1 MCNVQSP
8 LATRPRILILL
19 PILAA
24 CAAPDPFPLPE
35 GPPGVQAVSLFGDSL
50 TPPAAPDSLR
60 AAQRRQLDSAHAAV
74 RGQPDDP
81 DALIWLGR
89 RLAYLGYYREAIGVY
104 TAGLAAHPEDARFL
118 RHRGHRRLTVRDF
131 PGAADDFARAAKLVQ
146 GASDVVEPDGQPNAR
161 GIPTSTL
168 RFNIWY
174 HLGLAHFL
182 QGDLPRARSA
192 WEQCLAVST
201 NPDAMVAASY
211 WLHHVLRRMGEAESA
226 ARVLEAISP
235 GMDIIEN
242 TAYHRLLL
250 LFRGDGPLEEWRGM
264 AAGDAVD
271 NATQGFGVGH
281 WLLVNG
287 DTAAALEAFRAVRRG
302 PQWAAFGYLAAEAEL
317 ARHGSR

>member
-1 MCNVQSP
+1 VQSA
-8 LATRPRILILL
+8 LATRPRILILIPL
-19 PILAA
+19 LAA

-35 GPPGVQAVSLFGDSL
+35 GPPGVQAISLFGDSL
-50 TPPAAPDSLR
+50 TPPAAPDALR

-104 TAGLAAHPEDARFL
+104 TAGMAAHPEDARFL

-146 GASDVVEPDGQPNAR
+146 GAADVVEPDGQPNAR

-168 RFNIWY
+168 QFNIWY

-182 QGDLPRARSA
+182 QGDFPRARSA

-201 NPDAMVAASY
+201 NPDALVATSY
-211 WLHHVLRRMGEAESA
+211 WLYHVLRRMGDAESA

-235 GMDIIEN
+235 DMDIIEN

-250 LFRGDGPLEEWRGM
+250 LFRGDAPLEEWRGM
-264 AAGDAVD
+264 AAAGDAVD

-317 ARHGSR
+317 ARHGSP